1 MLPAPP
7 VDPNPPP
14 SAVGPSGVLPLSAGY
29 LALGRVDATDPDAS
43 RRSLRVSSVMVALGF
58 VAVASFVFWL
68 FTRNLPQ
75 LMITLA
81 VPLAGALDAVSAHL
95 ALRDL
100 RLVVDAPRDAVAG
113 YDVTYVVRATG
124 LRRPV
129 EVSRPGSWPAWRT
142 PPVIID
148 SPAAGTLTL
157 TAPPRGVVRSL
168 VFDLVARGPLGL
180 FESARRVR
188 VWLPEPMFIGPPPV
202 AHVVDWPRQLAV
214 RFGDN
219 EIAKVGDDLFRG
231 TRPYV
236 RGDARRSVHWP
247 ATAHHGRL
255 MVRETDGLGRVSLRI
270 VVHLPEPGAA
280 SEIAAAR
287 AAWLADEAARRGWL
301 VQLVTVGPAGPPP
314 PPAPLRSARGP
325 VPRTVG
331 PPTTFVTQ
339 NRVVASRHDVTR
351 ALAAAGFG
359 LPTLENWQGLTRFV
373 SPHGDEWL

>member
-1 MLPAPP
+1 MLPHPP
-7 VDPNPPP
+7 TPPP
-14 SAVGPSGVLPLSAGY
+14 YAAAPSGVLPVSAGFI
-29 LALGRVDATDPDAS
+29 ARDRVDHRDPDAS
-43 RRSLRVSSVMVALGF
+43 RRSLRVSGVMVALI
-58 VAVASFVFWL
+58 VVSLVSLVFWL

-75 LMITLA
+75 LMITMA

-100 RLVVDAPRDAVAG
+100 RLIIDAPRDAVAG
-113 YDVTYVVRATG
+113 YDVTYLIRPTG

-129 EVSRPGSWPAWRT
+129 EVSRPGTWPVWRT

-148 SPAAGTLTL
+148 SPEAGALTL
-157 TAPPRGVVRSL
+157 TAPPRGIVRSL

-188 VWLPEPMFIGPPPV
+188 VWLPEPMFIGPPPI
-202 AHVVDWPRQLAV
+202 AHLVDWPRQLAV
-214 RFGDN
+214 RLGDN

-287 AAWLADEAARRGWL
+287 AAWMADEATRRGWL

-314 PPAPLRSARGP
+314 PPPPLRSARGS
-325 VPRTVG
+325 VPHITA
-331 PPTTFVTQ
+331 PPPAFVTQ
-339 NRVVASRHDVTR
+339 SRVVTSRGDVTR
-351 ALAAAGFG
+351 ALASAGYG
-359 LPTLENWQGLTRFV
+359 SPTLENWQGLTRMV
-373 SPHGDEWL
+373 SPWGDEWL